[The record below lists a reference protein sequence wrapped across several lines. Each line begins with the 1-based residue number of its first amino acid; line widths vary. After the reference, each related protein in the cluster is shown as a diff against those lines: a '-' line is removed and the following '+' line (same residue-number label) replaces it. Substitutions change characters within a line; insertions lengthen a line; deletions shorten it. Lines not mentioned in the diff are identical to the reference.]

1 MSLHA
6 TILCKKYWTSII
18 KAHTRKQVFFAWN
31 EGIQIRTNFSLHE
44 CTCKYFLREWILKV
58 LRRRGIVIFSL
69 SFANIYKLLNQGCTF
84 FYLVHIL
91 LLLPVL
97 PDWELC
103 QIHQGLDP
111 ENVFDA
117 ELKNRPFKINLLFV
131 RTYFSLFAVLCM
143 GKNFTIATIYFL
155 SSCCSFTT
163 Y

>member
-1 MSLHA
+1 MKIRYCYYFCFGKVSLHA

-103 QIHQGLDP
+103 QIHQAR
-111 ENVFDA
+111 F
-117 ELKNRPFKINLLFV
+117 RPRKCVWCRI
-131 RTYFSLFAVLCM
+131 
-143 GKNFTIATIYFL
+143 K
-155 SSCCSFTT
+155 
-163 Y
+163 